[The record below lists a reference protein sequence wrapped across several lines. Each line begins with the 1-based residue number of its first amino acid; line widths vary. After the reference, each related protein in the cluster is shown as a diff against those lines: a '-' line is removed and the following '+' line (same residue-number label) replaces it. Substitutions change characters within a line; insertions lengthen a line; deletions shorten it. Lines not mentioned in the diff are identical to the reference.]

1 MSTDPVVEL
10 TDPIMTPAEIEKEAA
25 RRYLAAAP
33 CHPTWSQLSD
43 CTKGVWREIVVREAA
58 KIPKT
63 ENT

>member
-1 MSTDPVVEL
+1 
-10 TDPIMTPAEIEKEAA
+10 MTAAEIEKEAA

-33 CHPTWSQLSD
+33 CHPTWPQLSD